1 MKSATL
7 LTAAA
12 AIAAVTLTACTHAS
26 ETAGSVVSPAGQPTA
41 ATPTS
46 THGTTAAAALVPD
59 NLKGKQLHFATD
71 ASYPPFEMF
80 DKDNTT
86 IIGFDA
92 DVMSDIASRLGV
104 TFVPVNT
111 GFDGIL
117 TGLAAGR
124 YDAAI
129 SSFSITEER
138 KNAVD
143 FVTYMQGGA
152 GIAVPEGNPDHLAM
166 DWTTLCGHS
175 IAAQKGTTQA
185 IEQLPDLSKQCTQ
198 AGKPPINISL
208 FPSQN
213 DTILAMSSG
222 RVEAMMSD
230 SAAIGYQAKLS
241 NGKFELAP
249 GPVYRARPT
258 GIALPKGS
266 PLKEAISEA
275 VKEMYADG
283 TIKTLAAK
291 WSVPDTNLTPTPGA

>member
-1 MKSATL
+1 MKSPPFL
-7 LTAAA
+7 ITAAG
-12 AIAAVTLTACTHAS
+12 IAVLTMTSCTYAS
-26 ETAGSVVSPAGQPTA
+26 EQLGSTVAPSAQS
-41 ATPTS
+41 ATPT
-46 THGTTAAAALVPD
+46 TVHAATAAAALVPD
-59 NLKGKQLHFATD
+59 DLKGKQLHFATD

-80 DKDNTT
+80 ASDNTT
-86 IIGFDA
+86 IVGFDA
-92 DVMSDIASRLGV
+92 DVMSEIAGRMGV
-104 TFVPVNT
+104 TFIPVNT

-138 KNAVD
+138 KKAVD
-143 FVTYMQGGA
+143 LVTYMQGGA
-152 GIAVPEGNPDHLAM
+152 GIAVPVGNPNHLAM

-185 IEQLPDLSKQCTQ
+185 IEQLPALSQQCTQ
-198 AGKPPINISL
+198 AGKPAIDISL

-249 GPVYRARPT
+249 GPVYSARPT

-266 PLKEAISEA
+266 PLQPAISEA
-275 VKEMYADG
+275 VKEIYADG

-291 WSVPDTNLTPTPGA
+291 WAVPDTNLTDTPGA

>member
-1 MKSATL
+1 MKSTTL
-7 LTAAA
+7 LTTAA
-12 AIAAVTLTACTHAS
+12 AIAALTLTACTHAS
-26 ETAGSVVSPAGQPTA
+26 ESLGATVAPTAQTAAAPTTVHAATA
-41 ATPTS
+41 AT
-46 THGTTAAAALVPD
+46 ALVPD
-59 NLKGKQLHFATD
+59 DLKGKQLHFATD

-80 DKDNTT
+80 DSDNTT

-92 DVMSDIASRLGV
+92 DVMSEIAGRLGV

-138 KNAVD
+138 KKAVD

-152 GIAVPEGNPDHLAM
+152 GIAVPTGNPNHFAM
-166 DWTTLCGHS
+166 DWSTLCGHA

-185 IEQLPDLSKQCTQ
+185 IEQLPALSKQCTD
-198 AGKPPINISL
+198 AGKPAIDISL

-249 GPVYRARPT
+249 GPVYSARPT
-258 GIALPKGS
+258 GIAMPKGS
-266 PLKEAISEA
+266 PLQPAISEA
-275 VKEMYADG
+275 VKEIYADG

-291 WSVPDTNLTPTPGA
+291 WAVPDTNLTDTPGA